1 MQAPAL
7 ESAEGRLAEMDGM
20 KRSAQLDGAMDWSY
34 EHQVGPL
41 SEAFPECFPE
51 DLLCVFLKILQAF
64 SGARLQSRALAVNHR
79 CWSLIEGD

>member
-51 DLLCVFLKILQAF
+51 NLLSAFLRICCVF
-64 SGARLQSRALAVNHR
+64 S
-79 CWSLIEGD
+79 